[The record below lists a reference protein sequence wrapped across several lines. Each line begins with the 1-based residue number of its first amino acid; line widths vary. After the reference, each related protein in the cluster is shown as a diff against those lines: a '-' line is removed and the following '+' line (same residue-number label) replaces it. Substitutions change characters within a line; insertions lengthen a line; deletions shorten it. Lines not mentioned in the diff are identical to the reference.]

1 MKKIIASLCLLTALN
16 ASANENIYPLIQNS
30 EARETLSLNGL
41 WQCQIDPYE
50 TGFYT
55 YRMTEDPKGFGTDRK
70 QQNASELVEYN
81 FDTAPTIQVPGDWNT
96 QAEKWLYYEGTM
108 WYRKKFPFSKDENK
122 RQFICF
128 GAVNYDCHIYLNG
141 KKIGHHEG
149 GFTSFNLE
157 VTNQI
162 KSGDNSLV
170 IKVDNKRRLDAVPT
184 TNTDWFNYGG
194 ITRSVY
200 ISELPKC
207 FIRDYSVTLNKE
219 SNQTIHGSIQLDGN
233 KSPTQITFEIPE
245 LKIKKVLDVN
255 EKGIA
260 TFDIKS
266 KPTLWTPE
274 NPYLYNI
281 RITTPSDK
289 IEDRIGFRTIETK
302 GKKILLNGK
311 EIFCRGICI
320 HEEAPFRSGR
330 AWSREDAKTLLG
342 WAKELGCNFVRLAHY
357 PHNETMIR
365 EAEKMGLLV
374 WSEIPVYWTIQW
386 KNKETLENAKNQLSE
401 MIIRD
406 KNRANIIIWS
416 IANETPV
423 SDERNFF
430 LKSLADQA
438 RSLDPTRLVAAAM
451 EKHAKDKQTM
461 TLKDPAADFL
471 DVLSFNQYIGW
482 YDGLPEKCDRVNW
495 VFEHDKPVFISE
507 FGGGA
512 LQGLHG
518 DKDTRW
524 TEEFQ
529 EDLYIKS
536 INMLK
541 RMDGL
546 SGCTPWLLMDFRSP
560 KRMLSGIQDGFNRKG
575 LYSNKG
581 IKKKAFFV
589 MQKWYEE
596 IKNSSKSKK

>member
-1 MKKIIASLCLLTALN
+1 MKKIIATFCLLMALS

-30 EARETLSLNGL
+30 ESRQTLSLNGL

-50 TGFYT
+50 TGFYN
-55 YRMTEDPKGFGTDRK
+55 YRMTEDPKGFGIDRK
-70 QQNASELVEYN
+70 QQNASDLVEYN

-108 WYRKKFPFSKDENK
+108 WYRRKFQFAKNEDK
-122 RQFICF
+122 RQFLCF

-141 KKIGHHEG
+141 KKIGYHEG
-149 GFTSFNLE
+149 GFTSFNIE
-157 VTNQI
+157 ITNQI

-184 TNTDWFNYGG
+184 TNTDWYNYGG

-207 FIRDYSVTLNKE
+207 FIRDYTVSLKKE
-219 SNQTIHGSIQLDGN
+219 SNQIIRGSIQLDG
-233 KSPTQITFEIPE
+233 KEAPAQIIFEIPE
-245 LKIKKVLDVN
+245 LKIRKILDVDKDGAASF
-255 EKGIA
+255 E
-260 TFDIKS
+260 IKS
-266 KPTLWTPE
+266 KPTLWSPE
-274 NPYLYNI
+274 NPHLYNVHI
-281 RITTPSDK
+281 STSNDK
-289 IEDRIGFRTIETK
+289 IDDKIGFRTIETK

-330 AWSREDAKTLLG
+330 AWSREDAQTLLG

-401 MIIRD
+401 MIVRD
-406 KNRANIIIWS
+406 KNRANVIIWS

-482 YDGLPEKCDRVNW
+482 YDGLPEKCERVNW
-495 VFEHDKPVFISE
+495 TFEHDKPVFISE

-518 DKDTRW
+518 AKESRW

-536 INMLK
+536 IEMLK
-541 RMDGL
+541 RMEGL

-560 KRMLSGIQDGFNRKG
+560 KRMLGGIQDGFNRKG

-596 IKNSSKSKK
+596 IKNSDKTKK